1 MWSFDEQGR
10 VWNVGRRQWCNA
22 PHLPRQD
29 QVSSLAERNDG
40 ELLVADGNKVAIKG
54 VGVGSWKWARESALG
69 RTEEK
74 TLALENGDWK
84 VIDL

>member
-1 MWSFDEQGR
+1 MTAFTSTEL
-10 VWNVGRRQWCNA
+10 VVPTVGE
-22 PHLPRQD
+22 D
-29 QVSSLAERNDG
+29 S
-40 ELLVADGNKVAIKG
+40 
-54 VGVGSWKWARESALG
+54 VGVGSWKWARESSLG